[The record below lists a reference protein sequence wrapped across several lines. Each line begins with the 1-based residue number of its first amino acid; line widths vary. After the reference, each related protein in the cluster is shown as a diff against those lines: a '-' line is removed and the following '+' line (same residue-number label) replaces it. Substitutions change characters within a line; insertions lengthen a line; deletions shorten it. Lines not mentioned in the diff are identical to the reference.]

1 MRRLTLKTKFILLA
15 LSVFILAAILSGA
28 MALELKKMLA
38 NEKNRAE
45 YAQSFDT
52 GAKKLLQ
59 ANVEFK
65 IQVQEWKNILL
76 RGNTPTDFDEYRAQ
90 FDQQAMTVQQLL
102 KETKQLLA
110 HTKEAVADINQLQ
123 QDHAGL
129 TAQYRSALSTFN
141 VLDPQVSM
149 TIDTK
154 VHSIDRAFTLALEQ
168 KARDVSIRSML
179 QLKRDSDDTH
189 AEMQQVRQNQ
199 LMRATLA
206 ISILAIILWF
216 FYRNITQQIG
226 GDPHQTN
233 QLAQRVVAGDL
244 TVRIDNPADNSI
256 LAQVQQM
263 RDWLAQSVVDLR
275 STCKHLSLIAQQLQQ
290 IANSVIQST
299 EQQTKAIEMNS
310 TTLEQIAATAEQ
322 NASHASK
329 LERLIVLTP
338 ETKHLTQEI
347 IYASKEQMQS
357 IQLTS
362 HHLISVTRA
371 GDKNRAVAKEI
382 CEVATHV
389 AQEISKIHAV
399 FETFITE
406 QQGKQ
411 R

>member
-45 YAQSFDT
+45 YAQSFDM

-90 FDQQAMTVQQLL
+90 FDQQAMIVQQLL
-102 KETKQLLA
+102 KEAKQLLA
-110 HTKEAVADINQLQ
+110 HTKEAVAEISQLQ
-123 QDHAGL
+123 QDHTDL
-129 TAQYRSALSTFN
+129 TAQYRSALSTFD
-141 VLDPQVSM
+141 LADPLVGK
-149 TIDTK
+149 TIDTR
-154 VHSIDRAFTLALEQ
+154 VRAIDRAFTLALEQ

-179 QLKRDSDDTH
+179 QLKRDSDDTQ
-189 AEMQQVRQNQ
+189 AEMEQVKQNH
-199 LMRATLA
+199 LMRATLG

-216 FYRNITQQIG
+216 FYRTIKQKIG
-226 GDPHQTN
+226 GDPYLTN

-299 EQQTKAIEMNS
+299 EQQTKAIELNS

-329 LERLIVLTP
+329 LARLIALTP

-347 IYASKEQMQS
+347 IYASKEQTQS

-362 HHLISVTRA
+362 HHLISMTRA
-371 GDKNRAVAKEI
+371 GDKNKAAAKEI
-382 CEVATHV
+382 NEVAMHV
-389 AQEISKIHAV
+389 AQEVSKIHAV

-406 QQGKQ
+406 QPGKQ

>member
-28 MALELKKMLA
+28 MALELKKMVA
-38 NEKNRAE
+38 NEKSRSE
-45 YAQSFDT
+45 YGQSFDT
-52 GAKKLLQ
+52 SATKLLQ

-76 RGNTPTDFDEYRAQ
+76 RGNNPADFDVYKAQ

-102 KETKQLLA
+102 TEAKQLVV

-123 QDHAGL
+123 QDHADL
-129 TAQYRSALSTFN
+129 TAQYRSALSTFE
-141 VLDPQVSM
+141 VLDPLVGKA
-149 TIDTK
+149 IDTR
-154 VHSIDRAFTLALEQ
+154 VRAIDRAFTLALEQ
-168 KARDVSIRSML
+168 KARDVSILSML
-179 QLKRDSDDTH
+179 QLKGNSDDTQ
-189 AEMQQVRQNQ
+189 AEMEQAKQNH
-199 LMRATLA
+199 LLRATVAL
-206 ISILAIILWF
+206 SILAIIFWF
-216 FYRNITQQIG
+216 FYRNIIRQIG

-263 RDWLAQSVVDLR
+263 RDWLAQSVVDLG
-275 STCKHLSLIAQQLQQ
+275 STCRHLSLIAQQLQQ

-347 IYASKEQMQS
+347 IYASKEQIQS

-382 CEVATHV
+382 CEVTTHV